1 MVKTKQKLKICMLST
16 MYLRYKNDTRGLM
29 VSEINRNLVQ
39 NNIEVSVVAPNDYNY
54 KNFEVLDNVKIN
66 RFNYFWPKNLQ
77 KLAYGSGIPTNI
89 RQSFLAKIQVP
100 FFALSFLLK
109 TLKIAKKYDIIHAQW
124 IFSGFIGLIAKKIIK
139 KPIIVTVRRV
149 NNKGFMKYINN
160 YVLKNADY
168 VIFNSSYTMRK
179 SLVIKKPK
187 KYSIIHNSIDTEKF
201 KPIKTN
207 LRKRLSLENKKILF
221 SLGLLVEKKG
231 FPYLIRA
238 LPEILKKH
246 KNTVLLIGGSGKEEQ
261 NLKDL
266 VKELN
271 LEKEVKFLGTIS
283 ADKTAAFYNICDIFV
298 LPSIIDSKGE
308 TETLGVVLLEALA
321 CGKPVIATNVGG
333 IPDVVTNDVGV
344 LIEQKNSKQLE
355 KAIINLLSKPKH
367 YKKCRERIKNNFSD
381 NQVFIKMNKVYEKI
395 L

>member
-1 MVKTKQKLKICMLST
+1 
-16 MYLRYKNDTRGLM
+16 
-29 VSEINRNLVQ
+29 
-39 NNIEVSVVAPNDYNY
+39 
-54 KNFEVLDNVKIN
+54 
-66 RFNYFWPKNLQ
+66 
-77 KLAYGSGIPTNI
+77 
-89 RQSFLAKIQVP
+89 
-100 FFALSFLLK
+100 
-109 TLKIAKKYDIIHAQW
+109 
-124 IFSGFIGLIAKKIIK
+124 
-139 KPIIVTVRRV
+139 
-149 NNKGFMKYINN
+149 MKYINN

-246 KNTVLLIGGSGKEEQ
+246 KNTVLLIGGSEKEEQ